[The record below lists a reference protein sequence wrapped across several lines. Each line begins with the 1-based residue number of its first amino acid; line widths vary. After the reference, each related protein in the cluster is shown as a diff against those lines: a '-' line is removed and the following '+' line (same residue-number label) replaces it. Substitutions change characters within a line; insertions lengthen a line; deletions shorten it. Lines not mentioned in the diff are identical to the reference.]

1 MAEGDIDL
9 KLSVDDTDLIAS
21 LNRAER
27 EVEQLGESADQAGKE
42 ITSAFKKSEK
52 AVNDFG
58 KEAEQA
64 SAKAAKATEKVSRA
78 NDNLASK
85 LRQFR
90 KESGAVLL
98 GVAGAALGAAAS
110 VEQLV
115 NRFVPLI
122 AIQQRVTDAAQ
133 DAITTW
139 FSETRQLKQLTDAI
153 NDETKSTKQR
163 ETAKK
168 ALIEQYKDYLPNI
181 DKDLEKTGGLVIVN
195 TKLKEAIRQRAVEQ
209 AKAAIQEKLV
219 SDLGI
224 KILEQRQKEVAAIQ
238 SSSIS
243 GVFSAFQRGQSILA
257 GVESTA
263 IKTQL
268 TLIETVGKDID
279 EVLKS
284 LEKEEDLFSKQTALT
299 TEEIEKLAEGSKKAA
314 EKTKPLEGS
323 LAALEAELKN
333 VNDQIRE
340 QTNISDSE
348 SLAPLIAKAQQ
359 LEEAIQKAN
368 EQLERLKSPTTDIP
382 VVGSIDAV
390 VTSFDELEAQLEDN
404 AKLQEARLKEAQTA
418 ELLRLKQSQAT
429 EQEITEAQKLQE
441 IERQKLALETEQ
453 KRLQF
458 ILQYGAL
465 RSQAEKE
472 AIQSQL
478 NAITNELEAFNT
490 KATQAASGATEG
502 KQRKSFFEILGI
514 DPNTEEGAQ
523 AIEGIQQGVQ
533 IAVDNLQKLFDAQV
547 QFADQQV
554 QRREQNISRLQTQL
568 ALELQLQEQGFANNT
583 KLVQKQLAEENK
595 AREKALADQRKAKR
609 EQLILETITQA
620 ASLVSAS
627 AQIFNS
633 FASLPFGVGIPI
645 AAGVVAAMIG
655 SFIALK
661 VKAFQAVDQ
670 RFSDGGL
677 IPSEKNGGRSD
688 KYGGR
693 GHRVEDTNIIL
704 GGGEFVMNAKDTA
717 EHLDLM
723 ERINDGEYAGV
734 DIIRAIEAS
743 KSINAK
749 VAKYQIQIQQQREF
763 DYYRAIKDAVSSCVE
778 PYLKAI
784 VQKPSY
790 APTDDGYMV
799 AKTDLKGNNTVSMIK
814 TKRHRSNYTAMPE
827 Q

>member
-64 SAKAAKATEKVSRA
+64 SAKAAQATEKVSRA

-243 GVFSAFQRGQSILA
+243 GVFSAFQRGQSIVA

-314 EKTKPLEGS
+314 AKTKPLEGS
-323 LAALEAELKN
+323 LAALEAELKK

-458 ILQYGAL
+458 ILQYGTL

-490 KATQAASGATEG
+490 KAPQAAG

-514 DPNTEEGAQ
+514 DPNTEEGAK

-670 RFSDGGL
+670 RFSEGGL

-688 KYGGR
+688 KHGGR

-814 TKRHRSNYTAMPE
+814 TKRHRSNYTEMPE

>member
-1 MAEGDIDL
+1 MAEEDIDL

-64 SAKAAKATEKVSRA
+64 SAKAAQATKKVSRA
-78 NDNLASK
+78 NDDLASK

-90 KESGAVLL
+90 KESGLVLL

-323 LAALEAELKN
+323 LAALEAELKK

-458 ILQYGAL
+458 ILQYGTL

-490 KATQAASGATEG
+490 KAATEG

-514 DPNTEEGAQ
+514 DPNTEEGAK

-670 RFSDGGL
+670 RFSEGGL

-688 KYGGR
+688 KHGGR